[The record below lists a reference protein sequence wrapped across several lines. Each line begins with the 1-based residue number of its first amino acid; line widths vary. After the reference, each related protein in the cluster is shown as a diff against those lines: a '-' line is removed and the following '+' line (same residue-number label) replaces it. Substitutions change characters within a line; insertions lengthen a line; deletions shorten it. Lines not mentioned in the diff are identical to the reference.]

1 MQSKYTDALSFPRYA
16 GIKTFMRLPYTRDL
30 TDIDIA
36 IVGIPFDTG
45 CSYATGSRFGPQR
58 IRETSSILKPYHPVL
73 DVHITNTCHLIDY
86 GDVLTIPGY
95 IQETYAAIEKD
106 LVPLVDA
113 AVIPICLGGDH
124 SITLAEL
131 RALHKRHGPMAL
143 IHFDAHSDTGDL
155 FFGQPYNHGTTF
167 RRALEEKLILP
178 ENTLQIGIRGPLYS
192 ADQFAFAKN
201 AGIEILTNWDIRTMG
216 FDKAIEKIRKK
227 ITGQKVFLTFDI
239 DFLDAAFVPGTGTP
253 EVCGFTTFEA
263 QLLMLRGLRGANII
277 GADLV
282 EVLPSLDSPGMIT
295 SYAASGI
302 VFDMLALIAD
312 VKQHLSH

>member
-1 MQSKYTDALSFPRYA
+1 MH
-16 GIKTFMRLPYTRDL
+16 LPYTRDL
-30 TDIDIA
+30 TDTDMA

-58 IRETSSILKPYHPVL
+58 IRETSSILKPYHSVL

-106 LVPLVDA
+106 LAPLVDA

-131 RALHKRHGPMAL
+131 RALHKKHGPMAL

-216 FDKAIEKIRKK
+216 FGKVIEKIQKK
-227 ITGQKVFLTFDI
+227 ITGQKVFLSFDI

-302 VFDMLALIAD
+302 IFDMLALVAD